1 MAYKQSPVKV
11 MKGQMT
17 NKAAGLA
24 HGDSMAMQLKDP
36 KTGKRKIQPFVDPGP
51 DPSQGFTDDS
61 RPYDL
66 TSEGGGKGQYDEEAP
81 SKTFFG
87 AQKQVLNALDLAK
100 RQLGGEEAMNKMLK
114 GGYSERSLTGPQAAQ
129 IITGYS
135 SGDKG
140 KETVGGRGQVRFNKE
155 AVQRKLNELNS
166 LAIKDPVGTKSY
178 ISKRISG
185 APLGDGAKKFE
196 RDIDPLKRNN

>member
-36 KTGKRKIQPFVDPGP
+36 KTGKRKVQPFKDPGP
-51 DPSQGFTDDS
+51 DPSQGFTNDM
-61 RPYDL
+61 
-66 TSEGGGKGQYDEEAP
+66 EKGLYDEEEP
-81 SKTFFG
+81 SRKYFG
-87 AQKQVLNALDLAK
+87 AQKQLLNALDLAR
-100 RQLGGEEAMNKMLK
+100 RQLGGEEAMNKMVK
-114 GGYSERSLTGPQAAQ
+114 GGYSSLSLTGPQAAQ

-140 KETVGGRGQVRFNKE
+140 KETVGGQGKVRFNKE
-155 AVQRKLNELNS
+155 AVERKLNELDS
-166 LAIKDPVGTKSY
+166 LAKKDPVGTRSY
-178 ISKRISG
+178 ISNRISG
-185 APLGDGAKKFE
+185 APLGDFAKKFE
-196 RDIDPLKRNN
+196 RDVDPLKRNN